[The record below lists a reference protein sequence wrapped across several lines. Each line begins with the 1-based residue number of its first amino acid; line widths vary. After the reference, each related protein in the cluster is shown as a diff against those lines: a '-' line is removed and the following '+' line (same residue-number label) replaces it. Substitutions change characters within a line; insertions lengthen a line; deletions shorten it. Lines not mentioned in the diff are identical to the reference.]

1 MRKFI
6 RNYPL
11 SLLFTV
17 FIWVICLIPIPETP
31 LDNVHLIDK
40 WTHIALYFV
49 LSSIIGHEF
58 FRVQTKAHKKT
69 PIGQL
74 ALWEWLLPVIMG
86 GLVEIA
92 QATLTNGVRNGDC
105 LDWLADGIG
114 ATLAFLIG
122 ILLVRYRAK
131 V

>member
-1 MRKFI
+1 MHNFI

-40 WTHIALYFV
+40 WTHIALYFL

-58 FRVQTKAHKKT
+58 FMAQKRVGKK
-69 PIGQL
+69 PLPRQL
-74 ALWEWLLPVIMG
+74 LLWEWLLPVVMG
-86 GLVEIA
+86 GLVEIV
-92 QATLTNGVRNGDC
+92 QATCTDGVRNGDW
-105 LDWLADGIG
+105 LDFLADAIG
-114 ATLAFLIG
+114 STVALLIG
-122 ILLVRYRAK
+122 CILLKVRK
-131 V
+131 

>member
-1 MRKFI
+1 MRNFI

-40 WTHIALYFV
+40 WTHIALYFL

-58 FRVQTKAHKKT
+58 FMAKKRVGKK
-69 PIGQL
+69 PLPRQL
-74 ALWEWLLPVIMG
+74 LLWEWLLPVVMG
-86 GLVEIA
+86 GLVEIV
-92 QATLTNGVRNGDC
+92 QATCTDGVRNGDW
-105 LDWLADGIG
+105 LDFLADAIG
-114 ATLAFLIG
+114 STVALLIG
-122 ILLVRYRAK
+122 CVLLKVRK
-131 V
+131 

>member
-1 MRKFI
+1 MRNFI

-40 WTHIALYFV
+40 WTHIALYFL

-58 FRVQTKAHKKT
+58 FMAQKRAQKK
-69 PIGQL
+69 PLPRQL
-74 ALWEWLLPVIMG
+74 LLWEWLLPVAMG
-86 GLVEIA
+86 GLVEIV
-92 QATLTNGVRNGDC
+92 QATCTGGVRNGDWF
-105 LDWLADGIG
+105 DFLADAIG
-114 ATLAFLIG
+114 STVALLIG
-122 ILLVRYRAK
+122 CILLKVRK
-131 V
+131 